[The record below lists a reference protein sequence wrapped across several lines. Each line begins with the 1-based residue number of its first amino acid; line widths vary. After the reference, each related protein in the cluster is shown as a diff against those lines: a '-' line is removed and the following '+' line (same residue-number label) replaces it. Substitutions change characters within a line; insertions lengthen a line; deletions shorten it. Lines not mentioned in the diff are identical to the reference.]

1 MKNKEYRIKHRPS
14 QNIELVEMDINTK
27 KALTKRNQN
36 YKPITNLKE
45 KELFNSG
52 YNLGIE
58 NTTLDKNDTR
68 LNNIYFKRGYLLG
81 IRQYLVEEEQKVRN
95 QITTLVENNI
105 PLEKC
110 PEHIQNNQLYRTTY
124 MLEKIKQRNRK

>member
-1 MKNKEYRIKHRPS
+1 MKNKEYRIKHRPG
-14 QNIELVEMDINTK
+14 QNTDLVEMDINIK

-81 IRQYLVEEEQKVRN
+81 IRQYIVEEEQKVRN

-110 PEHIQNNQLYRTTY
+110 PEHIQNNQLYKTTY

>member
-1 MKNKEYRIKHRPS
+1 MKNKEYRIKHRPG

-105 PLEKC
+105 SLEKC